1 MLERFDEILSI
12 MEEKVFELAATGA
25 AGVDR
30 SDVYLL
36 GSAPAW
42 PDYVLFHALSLI
54 CEIASPTL
62 LCHFPN
68 VVRVS
73 RLWGGWGCSELGACG
88 TPGHPSDVR

>member
-1 MLERFDEILSI
+1 MHAPSKVLERFDELLSI
-12 MEEKVFELAATGA
+12 MEEKLFELSATGA
-25 AGVDR
+25 AGVDAGQ
-30 SDVYLL
+30 VYLL

-68 VVRVS
+68 VVRAAAT
-73 RLWGGWGCSELGACG
+73 GCGL
-88 TPGHPSDVR
+88 